1 MCLALFRLYLLC
13 KNAGGK
19 TSTRKSSARVQ
30 EQKLCREK
38 FMQVA
43 WCKTSTGKSSAS
55 VQEQKLLQGNVAQ
68 GCRKKKLYTEKFRKG
83 AAAKTSFGKCCARVQ
98 RLFCQC

>member
-1 MCLALFRLYLLC
+1 
-13 KNAGGK
+13 
-19 TSTRKSSARVQ
+19 
-30 EQKLCREK
+30 
-38 FMQVA
+38 MQVA
-43 WCKTSTGKSSAS
+43 WSNTSTGKSSAS

-83 AAAKTSFGKCCARVQ
+83 VAAKTSFGKCCARVQ